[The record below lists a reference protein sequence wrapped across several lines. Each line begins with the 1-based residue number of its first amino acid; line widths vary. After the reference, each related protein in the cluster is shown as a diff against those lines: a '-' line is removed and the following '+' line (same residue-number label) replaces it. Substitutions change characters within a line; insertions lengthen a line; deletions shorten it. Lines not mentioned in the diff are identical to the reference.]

1 MTAPAISLVMPTYNE
16 GKNIA
21 ELLRRVHDSFAG
33 SGTAVEMIVV
43 DDNSPDGT
51 AKIAEGLKDRYPG
64 LKVIC
69 RTTERGLATAV
80 VRGWE
85 AASGAYFAVIDS
97 DLQHPPDIIRRLYE
111 AAAKENADMAIA
123 SRKVDGGGTQDW
135 EWYRVVISNVANIIA
150 KILLPKTLWGIHDT
164 TTGCFLF
171 KADRVNLKKLSPTGF
186 KIFLEVLVRGKFSKN
201 IEVPYVFNQRTAG
214 SSKMSIKQDF
224 LFIYHLLLLGSATGE
239 VIVPA
244 GMAALLGLLLFSLI

>member
-1 MTAPAISLVMPTYNE
+1 MPTYNE
-16 GKNIA
+16 AKNIA

-33 SGTAVEMIVV
+33 SGVTVEMIVV

-51 AKIAEGLKDRYPG
+51 AKTAEALKNQYPG

-85 AASGAYFAVIDS
+85 AAGGTYFAVIDS

-111 AAAKENADMAIA
+111 AAIKEDADMAIA

-135 EWYRVVISNVANIIA
+135 AWYRIVISNVANTIA
-150 KILLPKTLWGIHDT
+150 KILLPTTLWGIHDT

-186 KIFLEVLVRGKFSKN
+186 KIFLEVLVRGKFSKS
-201 IEVPYVFNQRTAG
+201 IEVAYVFNQRTAG
-214 SSKMSIKQDF
+214 SSKMTIKQDF

-239 VIVPA
+239 VIIPA
-244 GMAALLGLLLFSLI
+244 GLAALLGLLLFRLI